1 MENLNPIIAIIV
13 ITIIL
18 MVYGEIKK
26 NLKKN
31 VFQKDNYEE
40 GKRLLRKKIT
50 MHTDK
55 SKSDILKSLDNYI
68 IIDGSA
74 KAAFVGGGYSY
85 KDKENEREYTH
96 SSKLTTIDDR
106 DEFKVSI
113 RFYEENGILRVI
125 CEIKEWKEVDD
136 IVSKSAVQAMQDFF
150 SKVEQAFRAIDSNAD
165 IR

>member
-55 SKSDILKSLDNYI
+55 SKSDILKSLDN
-68 IIDGSA
+68 
-74 KAAFVGGGYSY
+74 
-85 KDKENEREYTH
+85 
-96 SSKLTTIDDR
+96 
-106 DEFKVSI
+106 
-113 RFYEENGILRVI
+113 
-125 CEIKEWKEVDD
+125 
-136 IVSKSAVQAMQDFF
+136 
-150 SKVEQAFRAIDSNAD
+150 
-165 IR
+165 

>member
-74 KAAFVGGGYSY
+74 KAAFVGG
-85 KDKENEREYTH
+85 
-96 SSKLTTIDDR
+96 
-106 DEFKVSI
+106 
-113 RFYEENGILRVI
+113 
-125 CEIKEWKEVDD
+125 
-136 IVSKSAVQAMQDFF
+136 
-150 SKVEQAFRAIDSNAD
+150 
-165 IR
+165 